1 MGSFYWELAQR
12 DGTLLDIPPNL
23 VPEIKKRMDSGQ
35 VIHTNSMS
43 IPISE
48 VKYFR
53 QTEKPYSTVP
63 LIEAAARAF
72 REPMYAQD
80 GSIKVK
86 WVKKEV
92 PGRVFAKRYSQIPA
106 YRKLDE
112 EGGMVMVAF
121 KLPIHQIDHSLL
133 QECTTEEVRE
143 LTSRN

>member
-92 PGRVFAKRYSQIPA
+92 PGRVFAKRY
-106 YRKLDE
+106 
-112 EGGMVMVAF
+112 
-121 KLPIHQIDHSLL
+121 
-133 QECTTEEVRE
+133 
-143 LTSRN
+143 